1 MQEAHYRYTFEDIG
15 RKPTKVHVVSRPAH
29 TSFYAHVSVD
39 DSQFLRRRYSTMS
52 PLLADLIDIG
62 TAVHV
67 ADRASTV
74 KRQEQV
80 QRIHIDLPLRCPEHF
95 TRADVYATLLD
106 ALHYFS
112 GDDWSFDFLQ
122 RKKSGRRAELQM
134 TMGEAVHSV
143 EVSLWSGGL
152 DSLAGLYNRLIADSH
167 TEHTIFGAGAN
178 HNIQKVQRDVATVM
192 QKDFPR
198 RIKLE
203 QVPFQFVRAKRLNLN
218 KAPRLRGFIFLL
230 FGAVCACLEGQDT
243 LFIYENGVGAIN
255 LPYRKSAIS
264 FDHSRAVHPISL
276 CYMADLLTAV
286 LGAPFRF
293 NNPFLFWTKAQM
305 CEALGRDN
313 KINLINMTITC
324 DRRLRGEIVQCGK
337 CSSCLLRRQALA
349 VLGIKEQDYH
359 IIHARREG
367 WPLTYEDGKY
377 LRAMYDQLNTLR
389 MCLAAGNPWDCMAEE
404 FQTLPTIVRWL
415 GSREGIPA
423 QELREQLVGL
433 YQSYINE
440 WNASVCEVIERDL
453 LQEAEM
459 HRLT

>member
-1 MQEAHYRYTFEDIG
+1 MREVDYRYTFESI
-15 RKPTKVHVVSRPAH
+15 RRTPTRVRVVSRPAH

-39 DSQFLRRRYSTMS
+39 DSQFLHRRYSAMS

-74 KRQEQV
+74 KRQERV
-80 QRIHIDLPLRCPEHF
+80 QRIHIDLPLRCPEQF
-95 TRADVYATLLD
+95 ARADVYEPLLD
-106 ALHYFS
+106 ALHFFS

-122 RKKSGRRAELQM
+122 REESGRRAELQM
-134 TMGEAVHSV
+134 TIEDSAHSV

-152 DSLAGLYNRLIADSH
+152 DSLAGLYHRLIASSD

-178 HNIQKVQRDVATVM
+178 HNIQKVQRDVAAAM
-192 QKDFPR
+192 QKEFPR

-203 QVPFQFVRAKRLNLN
+203 QVPFQFVKVTRLNLN
-218 KAPRLRGFIFLL
+218 RTPRLRGFIFLL
-230 FGAVCACLEGQDT
+230 FGAVCACLEGQNT

-293 NNPFLFWTKAQM
+293 SNPFLFWTKAQL

-313 KINLINMTITC
+313 RIDLINRTITC
-324 DRRLRGEIVQCGK
+324 DRRLRGHIAQCGK

-349 VLGIKEQDYH
+349 VLGIKDQDYH
-359 IIHARREG
+359 ITHARHQG
-367 WPLTYEDGKY
+367 KALTFEDGTY
-377 LRAMYDQLNTLR
+377 LRAMYDQIDTLR
-389 MCLAAGNPWDCMAEE
+389 MCLAADDPWDSMAEE
-404 FQTLPTIVRWL
+404 YQTLPSIVRWL
-415 GSREGIPA
+415 SSKEGIPV
-423 QELREQLVGL
+423 QELRDQLVQL
-433 YQSYINE
+433 YRNYVNE
-440 WNASVCEVIERDL
+440 WDAAVCEVLERDL
-453 LQEAEM
+453 LQVEEM
-459 HRLT
+459 HRLS